1 LIVPIIE
8 IEPNLKTYKKINN
21 LLAKIRKDFDL
32 KRSVATKFPPS
43 YTSRKKYFTIYCLN
57 PNEKLLFT
65 IGKIFK

>member
-1 LIVPIIE
+1 M
-8 IEPNLKTYKKINN
+8 NN